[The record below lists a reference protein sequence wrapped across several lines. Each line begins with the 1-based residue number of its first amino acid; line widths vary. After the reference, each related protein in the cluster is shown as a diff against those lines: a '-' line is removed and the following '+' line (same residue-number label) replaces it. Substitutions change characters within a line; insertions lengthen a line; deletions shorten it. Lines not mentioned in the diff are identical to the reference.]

1 MIVVEFIRFTVL
13 PLNIPL
19 TPKFPRQHKN
29 ASPSL
34 CRLERMV
41 DDDDGDEVNW
51 SMEHEL
57 DRFRDRLAWVFV
69 TSQDFKRRQKV
80 VVLPHPCAVWR
91 QILSQ
96 AKR

>member
-1 MIVVEFIRFTVL
+1 MLELFNLLKTKLLNDRGQIHLSRFTVL

-34 CRLERMV
+34 CRLEMMV

-51 SMEHEL
+51 SMEHES
-57 DRFRDRLAWVFV
+57 R
-69 TSQDFKRRQKV
+69 
-80 VVLPHPCAVWR
+80 P
-91 QILSQ
+91 I
-96 AKR
+96 